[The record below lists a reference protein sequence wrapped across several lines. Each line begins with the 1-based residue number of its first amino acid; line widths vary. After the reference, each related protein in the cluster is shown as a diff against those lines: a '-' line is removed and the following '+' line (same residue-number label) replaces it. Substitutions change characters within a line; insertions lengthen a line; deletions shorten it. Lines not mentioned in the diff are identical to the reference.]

1 MLRLKQSILLSMVT
15 LALLPLGSCANSPWA
30 SQLENA
36 LAADPQLQATVP
48 EPSPEASPEASPSLS
63 AELPANFPA
72 EIPRYPNAKLI
83 SVTAADQIEG
93 ASLGS
98 SQLVQTRWQTAD
110 SVAQVRQFYQEKLQA
125 AGWQIA
131 PQPTASES
139 ASPQPISEPVP
150 PLRATKDGLE
160 VIIAVQQ
167 QANQADQ
174 TEFQTELS
182 LDYKL
187 GNVVVASPGDGGF
200 IGPMPQVSSSPS
212 GSASSSPSTNPSGSP
227 ASTSAKF
234 SDFNKAPAELQPY
247 LTDLA
252 QLGLFTQTGTQSGSP
267 SEFKPN
273 AEISRR
279 EYVRWLVEANNL
291 IYSNQPARK
300 VRLAAATDK
309 AAFQD
314 ISSADPDFGAI
325 QGLANAGVIPSPL
338 SGDSTNVLFRPDAP
352 LTREEMILWKVPM
365 DLRQALPSASI
376 DTIQQTWGFQD
387 TTKID
392 PKAMRAVLAD
402 YQNGDLSNIRR
413 AFGYTTLFQPKK
425 SVSRAEAAS
434 VLWQFGS
441 QGNSLNAK
449 DALQVKSTP

>member
-187 GNVVVASPGDGGF
+187 GNVVATSPGAGGF

-212 GSASSSPSTNPSGSP
+212 GSPSSSPSVNPSGNP

-365 DLRQALPSASI
+365 DLRQALPSTSI